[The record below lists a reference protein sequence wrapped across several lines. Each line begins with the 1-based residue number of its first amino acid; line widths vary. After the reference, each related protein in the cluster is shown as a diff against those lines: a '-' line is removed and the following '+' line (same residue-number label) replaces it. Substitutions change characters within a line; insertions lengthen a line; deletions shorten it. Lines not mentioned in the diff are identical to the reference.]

1 MNRKKTFVLI
11 LFLNLYTL
19 AFGQTNLDDVF
30 SFDISIPDAPA
41 FNIVQT
47 DGDKILRPSSVREL
61 AITISDFLEQSN
73 DYIIPNTIGVELSPA
88 LLLEG
93 SNLSINQ
100 YQKSPYLYRSRLSFA
115 FNKDEEIKK
124 IKGAFGIRLS
134 IIDDADLRCNK
145 NYLRDATKLAE
156 EINQYVVAKYFP
168 NNPALED
175 QKSGVLEYDSEL
187 KNIIEREY
195 NKLINEYMDNDWNK
209 QVLDIAYAFGIASM
223 DSNYN
228 NVKFFKHSLWVT
240 YGDRISNW
248 GQFLLGVNGNYG
260 RDSVVNEFKTSGS
273 VSGRMFMGVNYYKFY
288 LEGVGNFS
296 EGNIPIWGV
305 NLGGEMKLLRNIWF
319 NLKAGFEYDN
329 IKRQIDFNSNFSFKL
344 GFSNLLSF

>member
-1 MNRKKTFVLI
+1 MNRKKIFVSI
-11 LFLNLYTL
+11 LFLLIYSL
-19 AFGQTNLDDVF
+19 SFGQTNLDNVF
-30 SFDISIPDAPA
+30 SFDISIPYAPA

-73 DYIIPNTIGVELSPA
+73 NYIIPNSIGVELSPA

-93 SNLSINQ
+93 SNLTINQ
-100 YQKSPYLYRSRLSFA
+100 YQKSPYLYRSRLSLA
-115 FNKDEEIKK
+115 FNKDEDIKK
-124 IKGAFGIRLS
+124 IKGALGIRLS

-156 EINQYVVAKYFP
+156 KINQYVIDKYYS
-168 NNPALED
+168 NNPLPED
-175 QKSGVLEYDSEL
+175 QKSGMLEYDSEL

-195 NKLINEYMDNDWNK
+195 NKLMNEYMDDDWNK

-228 NVKFFKHSLWVT
+228 NVKFFKHSLWIT

-248 GQFLLGVNGNYG
+248 GQFLLGVNGNYE
-260 RDSVVNEFKTSGS
+260 RDSIAK
-273 VSGRMFMGVNYYKFY
+273 
-288 LEGVGNFS
+288 
-296 EGNIPIWGV
+296 
-305 NLGGEMKLLRNIWF
+305 
-319 NLKAGFEYDN
+319 
-329 IKRQIDFNSNFSFKL
+329 
-344 GFSNLLSF
+344 